1 MQVAE
6 DQTEEKA
13 WKSSFT
19 EGGKTYAASLFWQ
32 PLLNEDNPLPE
43 VKEAAENI
51 LEGADLYV
59 ARKGKSPQFGLAAST
74 QGFTRGMPSAAVAL
88 VSGLGN
94 VTSFLGVFKVDTG
107 WWYICFRND
116 VILSDGDTL
125 FVSEKDAKDQF
136 ISMLAV
142 PDWDMLFA
150 PSEWG
155 IEDTQDDKLSTL
167 LNKGLQV
174 KLEKIVVSND
184 IAMLAVIIVGF
195 AIILW
200 FAYSSLKSLFFSPP
214 KAPVIAPVQQIETP
228 AYVPK
233 EPKPWEELYNPID
246 VMKNCYTATKKV
258 VQLLAPGWRLE
269 GVTCTPESGVV
280 TSWRRELGRVTW
292 MEQALLT
299 SGVEFTSR
307 VISKDGNTVM
317 VTLPIDNVST
327 LNSPPEYTEEEL
339 LNIIND
345 INQTLGTNIGIT
357 TKTWVSPRGTNYD
370 IIEYKITSNNDPLNW
385 MELLMKFS
393 GLTVNSIK
401 YDINTRNWQ
410 YEGEIYEIQS
420 EK

>member
-1 MQVAE
+1 MAE

-74 QGFTRGMPSAAVAL
+74 QGFARGVPSAAVAL
-88 VSGLGN
+88 VSSLGN
-94 VTSFLGVFKVDTG
+94 VTSFLGVFKVDSG

-125 FVSEKDAKDQF
+125 FVNEKDAKDQF

-150 PSEWG
+150 PEEWG
-155 IEDTQDDKLSTL
+155 IDETRNDDLGELLS
-167 LNKGLQV
+167 KGLQV
-174 KLEKIVVSND
+174 KLDKISGSND
-184 IAMLAVIIVGF
+184 TIMLGVIIVGF

-200 FAYSSLKSLFFSPP
+200 FAYSSLKSMFFTPP
-214 KAPVIAPVQQIETP
+214 RAPVIAPVQQIETP
-228 AYVPK
+228 AYIPP
-233 EPKPWEELYNPID
+233 EPKPWEKVYNPVD
-246 VMKNCYTATKKV
+246 VMKKCYDATTKV

-269 GVTCTPESGVV
+269 GVTCTPESGLV
-280 TSWRRELGRVTW
+280 TSWRRELGRMTW
-292 MEQALLT
+292 MEQALRT
-299 SGVEFTSR
+299 SGVEFSSR
-307 VISKDGNTVM
+307 VISKDGSTFM
-317 VTLPIDNVST
+317 VSLPIGEIST
-327 LNSPPEYTEEEL
+327 LNSPPEYTTEEL
-339 LNIIND
+339 TNIIND
-345 INQTLGTNIGIT
+345 LNQTLGTNIT
-357 TKTWVSPRGTNYD
+357 LTEKSWVSPRGTSYD
-370 IIEYKITSNNDPLNW
+370 IMGFSISSNNDPLNW
-385 MELLMKFS
+385 IELLMKFS
-393 GLTVNSIK
+393 GLTINTVK
-401 YDINTRNWQ
+401 YDINSHTWH
-410 YEGEIYEIQS
+410 YEGEIYELQS